1 MRKHFLLFF
10 LMSLLPLGAWAQDI
24 SEFGVKIQGYGAF
37 EFNGGPQAVTLKVQ
51 MDEATDPLPPAAF
64 EVKYYTS
71 NGEALASAP
80 KNAGTYQVSAKGLAP
95 YYGETEK
102 ISYTIQRKSINSDA
116 FIAATTYP
124 TGITSF
130 KYDGTAKVFATVTLG
145 WDTNGDADVADESD
159 VVLVQGDNKDF
170 TIAYDKNVAA
180 GTNTAELKIT
190 GVGNY
195 KDTKTIKFSI
205 DAANLPAEAAKY
217 KFTALTTN
225 PTYSG
230 ANVATLPTFSITGL
244 TAGTD
249 YEVEWHKVEACN
261 DDAVTPKDVATY
273 YLLAKG
279 INNYAGSTK
288 KDASWK
294 FTVNQKNLIVYVQN
308 MEKTYDGNAIA
319 IGEDPYYI
327 TGAEIV
333 LNGLEGNDATP
344 EARAEFEASVKA
356 KFETEPGVAK
366 KNAGTYNMI
375 PVITN
380 LGAFANYKTEG
391 NLLNTGVYT
400 INKRSVTV
408 TPREQK
414 FTYDGTEK
422 AISTDKIVLLADNSN
437 AATATVAIE
446 ALNEEAKT
454 GLVAGDAETFATLYS
469 IQKKAGVTIK
479 NKQTYTGAIEIKATE
494 AAAASNYTIVAGP
507 AANVVVGGADI
518 ALIAGTFSKQY
529 GYVIDFTKDFFVV
542 NNKSVSEYKTTPTF
556 TVAKGD
562 KTYTAADG
570 ALPLGTYTITLTNA
584 AEIIPDNFEY
594 KAENVYTGELNITP
608 KEIEIEINTV
618 NLKTGDGLT
627 ELNKYATVKDYSS
640 KKVGNDKIDFTF
652 KFADGISLAEGKLK
666 AAAEYG
672 EAIVGGV
679 LGNAVDGVLV
689 ASSEDKP
696 NDNAKYIITFV
707 KGGIKLGTA
716 NTLVLDPADTQLE
729 GKITDANSKEYAISF
744 GSKAMKEK
752 EWYAMVLPFA
762 TSLSELVD
770 ALGTYVVVNT
780 LSDASSLDNIKFTLE
795 MDEIPAGKPFI
806 IKPAK
811 AVNWSAFKLDDDPAT
826 LEINESLKTISKTIT
841 PTETAGATL
850 TGVYTKKTIKNDP
863 DGLVEWLCDT
873 GYGKKDA
880 AGNLVNTWLK
890 PKSKPHDVLPL
901 EAYMILAEGSSYAPV
916 ITVEDFDGSVTSIK
930 SISVEEIHDMTAKG
944 MYNLNGMKMNSVP
957 TQKGVYI
964 VNGKKVVIK

>member
-1 MRKHFLLFF
+1 MKKKLLLA
-10 LMSLLPLGAWAQDI
+10 LMALLPLAGWAQDI
-24 SEFGVKIQGYGAF
+24 SEFGVKIQGFGAF
-37 EFNGGPQAVTLKVQ
+37 EFNGSPQAVTLKVQ

-80 KNAGTYQVSAKGLAP
+80 TNAGTYQVSAKGVAP
-95 YYGETEK
+95 YSGETEK

-116 FIAATTYP
+116 FIATTTYP

-130 KYDGTAKVFATVTLG
+130 KYDGTAKAFASVTLG
-145 WDTNGDADVADESD
+145 WDTNGDADAGDESD
-159 VVLVQGDNKDF
+159 VVLVQGADKDF

-205 DAANLPAEAAKY
+205 DAANLPTEAAKY

-249 YEVEWHKVEACN
+249 YKVEWHKVEACT

-288 KDASWK
+288 TDASWK

-319 IGEDPYYI
+319 VGEDPFYI

-333 LNGLEGNDATP
+333 LNGLEGDDATP
-344 EARAEFEASVKA
+344 EARAVFEASVKA

-375 PVITN
+375 PVITDA
-380 LGAFANYKTEG
+380 GAFANYNYEG
-391 NLLNTGVYT
+391 NLLNTGIYT

-408 TPREQK
+408 TPRQQK

-422 AISTDKIVLLADNSN
+422 AISTDKIVLRADNSN

-454 GLVAGDAETFATLYS
+454 GLVAGDAVTFATLYS

-507 AANVVVGGADI
+507 AANVVVEGAEI

-529 GYVIDFTKDFFVV
+529 GYVIDFSKDFSVI

-556 TVAKGD
+556 TVTKGD

-584 AEIIPDNFEY
+584 AAIIPDNFEY

-608 KEIEIEINTV
+608 KDLEIEINTV
-618 NLKTGDGLT
+618 NLKTGDGAT
-627 ELNKYATVKDYSS
+627 ELNKYASVKSY
-640 KKVGNDKIDFTF
+640 KLVGKDKIDFTY
-652 KFADGISLAEGKLK
+652 KFAEGIALADGKLK
-666 AAAEYG
+666 AATEYG
-672 EAIVGGV
+672 AAIVGGV

-689 ASSEDKP
+689 ASTAAKP
-696 NDNAKYIITFV
+696 NNNANYNISFV

-716 NTLVLDPADTQLE
+716 NTLVLDPDDTQLE
-729 GKITDANSKEYAISF
+729 GKITDADTKAYRVEFA
-744 GSKAMKEK
+744 SKAMKEK

-762 TSLSELVD
+762 TTPAELVD

-780 LSDASSLDNIKFTLE
+780 LSDASSLNNIKFKLE
-795 MDEIPAGKPFI
+795 MDEIAAGTPFI
-806 IKPAK
+806 IKPAE
-811 AVNWSAFKLDDDPAT
+811 AVNWSDFKLVDEAA
-826 LEINESLKTISKTIT
+826 KKISKNIT
-841 PTETAGATL
+841 PTVTAGATL
-850 TGVYTKKTIKNDP
+850 TGVYKNTTIKNDP

-873 GYGKKDA
+873 GYKDGTK
-880 AGNLVNTWLK
+880 GNNWLK
-890 PKSKPHDVLPL
+890 PKNSAHDVMPL

-916 ITVEDFDGSVTSIK
+916 ITVEDFDGYTTSIQTLNAG
-930 SISVEEIHDMTAKG
+930 EINDLNVAAEGWYTLQGVKLDSAPTEKG
-944 MYNLNGMKMNSVP
+944 I
-957 TQKGVYI
+957 YI
-964 VNGKKVVIK
+964 FNGKKVMVK

>member
-1 MRKHFLLFF
+1 MRKHFLLFL
-10 LMSLLPLGAWAQDI
+10 LMAFLPLAGWAQDI
-24 SEFGVKIQGYGAF
+24 SEFGVKIQGFGAF

-51 MDEATDPLPPAAF
+51 MDEATDPLPAGAY
-64 EVKYYTS
+64 EVVYY
-71 NGEALASAP
+71 NEAGTTKLDGAP
-80 KNAGTYQVSAKGLAP
+80 TNAGTYKVSAKGVTP
-95 YYGETEK
+95 YSGETEK

-130 KYDGTAKVFATVTLG
+130 KYDGNAKAFANVTLG
-145 WDTNGDADVADESD
+145 WNTDADEDIEIDLVA
-159 VVLVQGDNKDF
+159 NKDF

-205 DAANLPAEAAKY
+205 DAANLPTEAAKY

-249 YEVEWHKVEACN
+249 YKVEWHKVEACT

-288 KDASWK
+288 TDASWK

-319 IGEDPYYI
+319 IGEAPYFI

-344 EARAEFEASVKA
+344 EARAAFEASVKA
-356 KFETEPGVAK
+356 RFETEPDGAK

-380 LGAFANYKTEG
+380 PGAFANYKTEG

-408 TPREQK
+408 TPRQQK

-454 GLVAGDAETFATLYS
+454 GLVAGDAVTFATLYS

-507 AANVVVGGADI
+507 AANVVVEGAEI

-529 GYVIDFTKDFFVV
+529 GYVIDFSKDFSVI
-542 NNKSVSEYKTTPTF
+542 NNKSVAAKDYKTTPTF
-556 TVAKGD
+556 TVTKGD

-584 AEIIPDNFEY
+584 AAIIPDNFEY

-608 KEIEIEINTV
+608 KDLEIEINTV
-618 NLKTGDGLT
+618 NLKTGDGAT
-627 ELNKYATVKDYSS
+627 ELNKYASVKSY
-640 KKVGNDKIDFTF
+640 KLVGEDKIDFTY
-652 KFADGISLAEGKLK
+652 KFAEGIALADGKLK
-666 AAAEYG
+666 AATEYG
-672 EAIVGGV
+672 AAIVGGV

-689 ASSEDKP
+689 ASTAAKP
-696 NDNAKYIITFV
+696 NNNANYNISFV

-716 NTLVLDPADTQLE
+716 NTLVLDPTDTQLE
-729 GKITDANSKEYAISF
+729 GRITDANNKDYAIKF

-762 TSLSELVD
+762 TTPAELVD

-780 LSDASSLDNIKFTLE
+780 LSDASSLNNIKFKLE
-795 MDEIPAGKPFI
+795 MDEIAAGTPFI
-806 IKPAK
+806 IKPAEE
-811 AVNWSAFKLDDDPAT
+811 VNWSVFKLVDDGTTAT
-826 LEINESLKTISKTIT
+826 VDESLKKISETIT
-841 PTETAGATL
+841 PTVTAGATL
-850 TGVYTKKTIKNDP
+850 TGVYKKTTIKNDP

-873 GYGKKDA
+873 GYKEGTK
-880 AGNLVNTWLK
+880 GNNWLK
-890 PKSKPHDVLPL
+890 PKNSAHDVMPL

-916 ITVEDFDGSVTSIK
+916 ITVEDFDGYTTSIQTLNAG
-930 SISVEEIHDMTAKG
+930 EINDLNVAAEGWYTLQGVKLDSAPTEKG
-944 MYNLNGMKMNSVP
+944 I
-957 TQKGVYI
+957 YI
-964 VNGKKVVIK
+964 FNGKKVMVK

>member
-1 MRKHFLLFF
+1 MRKHFLLF
-10 LMSLLPLGAWAQDI
+10 LLTVLLPLAGWAQDI
-24 SEFGVKIQGYGAF
+24 SEFGVKIQGFGAF

-51 MDEATDPLPPAAF
+51 MDEATDPLPAAAF

-71 NGEALASAP
+71 NGEALAAAP
-80 KNAGTYQVSAKGLAP
+80 TNAGTYQVSAKGVAP
-95 YYGETEK
+95 YSGETEK

-116 FIAATTYP
+116 FIATT
-124 TGITSF
+124 TGAPF
-130 KYDGTAKVFATVTLG
+130 NYDGTAKTFATVTLG
-145 WDTNGDADVADESD
+145 WDTNGDADLEDAGDVA
-159 VVLVQGDNKDF
+159 LVQGANKDF

-205 DAANLPAEAAKY
+205 AAADLPAEAAKY
-217 KFTALTTN
+217 TFTALTTN

-244 TAGTD
+244 TKGTD
-249 YEVEWHKVEACN
+249 YEVEWHKVETC
-261 DDAVTPKDVATY
+261 DDAAVTPKDVATY

-319 IGEDPYYI
+319 VGEDPFYI

-333 LNGLEGNDATP
+333 LNGLEGDDATP
-344 EARAEFEASVKA
+344 EARAVFEASVKA

-375 PVITN
+375 PVITDA
-380 LGAFANYKTEG
+380 GAFANYNYDG
-391 NLLNTGVYT
+391 NLLNTGIYT

-408 TPREQK
+408 TPRQQK

-422 AISTDKIVLLADNSN
+422 AISTEKIVLLADNSN

-494 AAAASNYTIVAGP
+494 AAATSNYTIVAGP
-507 AANVVVGGADI
+507 AANVVVEGAEI

-529 GYVIDFTKDFFVV
+529 GYVIDFSKDFSVI
-542 NNKSVSEYKTTPTF
+542 NNKSVAAKDYKTTPTF
-556 TVAKGD
+556 TVTKGD

-584 AEIIPDNFEY
+584 AQIIPDNFEY

-652 KFADGISLAEGKLK
+652 KFAEGISLAEGKLK
-666 AAAEYG
+666 TAAEYAG
-672 EAIVGGV
+672 SIVDGV
-679 LGNAVDGVLV
+679 LGNAVDGALV

-716 NTLVLDPADTQLE
+716 NTLVLDPTDTQLE
-729 GKITDANSKEYAISF
+729 GRITDANTKDYAIKF

-762 TSLSELVD
+762 TTPAELVD

-780 LSDASSLDNIKFTLE
+780 LSDASSLNNIKFKLE
-795 MDEIPAGKPFI
+795 MDEIAAGTPFI
-806 IKPAK
+806 IKPAE
-811 AVNWSAFKLDDDPAT
+811 AVNWSVFT
-826 LEINESLKTISKTIT
+826 LGDETKKISKDIVRK
-841 PTETAGATL
+841 ETAGATL
-850 TGVYTKKTIKNDP
+850 TGVYTKTSIKNDP

-873 GYGKKDA
+873 GYKDGTK
-880 AGNLVNTWLK
+880 GNNWLK
-890 PKSKPHDVLPL
+890 PKNSAHDVMPL

-916 ITVEDFDGSVTSIK
+916 ITVEDFDGYTTSIQTLNAG
-930 SISVEEIHDMTAKG
+930 EINDLNVAAEGWYTLQGVKLDSAPTEKG
-944 MYNLNGMKMNSVP
+944 I
-957 TQKGVYI
+957 YI
-964 VNGKKVVIK
+964 FNGKKVMVK